1 MKRCSLENYASI
13 QYLLWRNA
21 SIILTTERVFV
32 STNTGLISFQILI
45 TITLHVGRLSYYEMR
60 QKVVWDIY
68 ADTLQISRCHVS
80 HCCRYFIIYYSFIII
95 ALFSTHRYKLPL
107 RVMSYC
113 DVSTHRIE
121 APPTSD
127 PITQSLPLQMIRIF
141 WNITWHGK
149 VDSLLENIDMKRL
162 NSG

>member
-1 MKRCSLENYASI
+1 MSKIA
-13 QYLLWRNA
+13 
-21 SIILTTERVFV
+21 VFF
-32 STNTGLISFQILI
+32 L
-45 TITLHVGRLSYYEMR
+45 
-60 QKVVWDIY
+60 
-68 ADTLQISRCHVS
+68 
-80 HCCRYFIIYYSFIII
+80 
-95 ALFSTHRYKLPL
+95 RYKLPL